1 MWTIRRLALACAATA
16 LAPVASLL
24 LAFAIAW
31 GTGCGID
38 TAQGARACPVLGA
51 DVSGVTQAFLTM
63 GFVGVIW
70 LTPFALAGLAVWIV
84 AEVVNAVRGKA

>member
-1 MWTIRRLALACAATA
+1 
-16 LAPVASLL
+16 
-24 LAFAIAW
+24 
-31 GTGCGID
+31 
-38 TAQGARACPVLGA
+38 
-51 DVSGVTQAFLTM
+51 M